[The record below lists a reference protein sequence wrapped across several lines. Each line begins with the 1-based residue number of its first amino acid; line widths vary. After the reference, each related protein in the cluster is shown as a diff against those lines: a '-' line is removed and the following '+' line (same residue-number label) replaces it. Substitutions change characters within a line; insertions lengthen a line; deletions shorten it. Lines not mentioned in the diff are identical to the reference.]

1 MNQSLLNA
9 IQGKKQERY
18 PLWFLRQAGRYLPEY
33 RELRKDHSFLDLCS
47 NPSLAAEITLQPTRR
62 FDLDAAIV
70 FADIL
75 LPLIPLG
82 QTLSFKKDHGPL
94 LQPSIRSSADF
105 KQINSNPDVKS
116 LSYVGETISI
126 VRSKLKSSM
135 SVIGFAGA
143 PFTVASY
150 MIEGQG
156 TKNFQNCKQLVF
168 SEPDTFKAIM
178 SLLTETTVEYLR
190 MQAEA
195 GADALMLFDS
205 WAGAL
210 APMDYEK
217 HVLPHMKTLSLEV
230 KKFNKPII
238 YYPGANPSHC
248 HMIKKEIC
256 DVLHLDWRLDV
267 DNFIKQRAD
276 DANKP
281 SCLQGNLDPQAL
293 FLPEQK
299 LRART
304 KALLDSFN
312 QDSSLS
318 HIFNVGHG
326 LIPQV
331 PIKSLEIV
339 IDEVRSY
346 KK

>member
-1 MNQSLLNA
+1 MTQPLLNA

-33 RELRKDHSFLDLCS
+33 QNLRKNRSFLELCS
-47 NPSLAAEITLQPTRR
+47 NSSLAAEVTLQPMKR

-94 LQPSIRSSADF
+94 LEPSIRNKDDF
-105 KQINSNPDVKS
+105 KRIKRNPDIKS
-116 LSYVGETISI
+116 LSYVGETISM
-126 VRSKLKSSM
+126 VRSALDSSK

-143 PFTVASY
+143 PFTVACY

-156 TKNFQNCKQLVF
+156 SKNFHHCKNLAF
-168 SEPDTFKAIM
+168 SDPETFHGVM
-178 SLLTETTVEYLR
+178 SLLTETTLKYLT

-195 GADALMLFDS
+195 GCDLLMLFDS

-210 APMDYEK
+210 APQDYK
-217 HVLPHMKTLSLEV
+217 TYILPHMKELGLEL
-230 KKFNKPII
+230 KKLHKPVI
-238 YYPGANPSHC
+238 YYPGSNPSHAQT
-248 HMIKKEIC
+248 IDSKLC
-256 DVLHLDWRLDV
+256 DVLHLDWRIEASD
-267 DNFIKQRAD
+267 FIHKRRKEA
-276 DANKP
+276 P

-293 FLPEQK
+293 FLPEDK

-304 KALLDSFN
+304 KELLDQFN
-312 QDSSLS
+312 QDNSIS
-318 HIFNVGHG
+318 HIFNIGHG
-326 LIPQV
+326 LIPQT